1 MVPHSRASDSDDST
15 CFLEAQ
21 LRDSFGRVTY
31 SHKTHEKYADGLLAI
46 QSWVKIGQIVLAAA
60 STAGFISAISGT
72 GMVGSLIGA
81 GSSAILLGLN
91 LYIKDIDLAETARK
105 HRETGRNLWFIR
117 EKYLSLITDITT
129 RDISLSEIRC
139 QRDRLVDEL
148 HEVYRDS
155 PSTTAWAYRRAQKAL
170 KWNEEMTFSNEEID
184 DLLPEILRHRNRLS
198 D

>member
-31 SHKTHEKYADGLLAI
+31 SHKTHEKCADGLLAI

>member
-1 MVPHSRASDSDDST
+1 MEPHSRASDSDDST

-31 SHKTHEKYADGLLAI
+31 SHKTHEKCADGLLAI
-46 QSWVKIGQIVLAAA
+46 QSWIKIGQIILAAA
-60 STAGFISAISGT
+60 STAGFVSAISGT
-72 GMVGSLIGA
+72 GVVGSLIGA
-81 GSSAILLGLN
+81 GSSAVLLGLN
-91 LYIKDIDLAETARK
+91 LYTKDIDLAETARK
-105 HRETGRNLWFIR
+105 HRKTGSNLWFIR
-117 EKYLSLITDITT
+117 EKYLSLITDITS
-129 RDISLSEIRC
+129 RDISISEIRY

-184 DLLPEILRHRNRLS
+184 DLLPENLRRRNRFS

>member
-1 MVPHSRASDSDDST
+1 MVPHSRASDSDNST

-31 SHKTHEKYADGLLAI
+31 SHKTHEKCADGLLAI

-139 QRDRLVDEL
+139 QRDRLVNEL

-184 DLLPEILRHRNRLS
+184 DLLPENLRRRNRLS